1 MDDHDRIADEGLQE
15 ADRIQEV
22 SDDLKRD
29 IRETKED
36 WRSKQGQEAVP
47 GAVDPDKFYPDE
59 EEAEERPEPEYEE
72 INPQS
77 ADASGGGDSGSGDE
91 GDEGSSG

>member
-1 MDDHDRIADEGLQE
+1 MEDHDRIADEGLEE

-22 SDDLKRD
+22 SDNLKQD
-29 IRETKED
+29 IQDTREE
-36 WRSKQGQEAVP
+36 WQQKQKQEAVP

-59 EEAEERPEPEYEE
+59 DEDKEPPKVEYEE

-77 ADASGGGDSGSGDE
+77 ADASGGGQTSDEDSDDDDE
-91 GDEGSSG
+91 